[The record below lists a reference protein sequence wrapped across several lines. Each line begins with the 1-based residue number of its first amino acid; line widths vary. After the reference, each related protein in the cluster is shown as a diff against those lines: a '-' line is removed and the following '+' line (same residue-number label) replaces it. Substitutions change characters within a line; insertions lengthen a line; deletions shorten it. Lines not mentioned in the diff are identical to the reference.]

1 MIKRSFSVRSREIVI
16 PLYKSLVRPHLH
28 VEYCSQIWNPHYI
41 KDIKLRSVYSHDR
54 RVLSTPVGYSHD
66 DQSEAR

>member
-1 MIKRSFSVRSREIVI
+1 MDVYVGHGTELF
-16 PLYKSLVRPHLH
+16 Y
-28 VEYCSQIWNPHYI
+28 
-41 KDIKLRSVYSHDR
+41 RSVYSHDR

>member
-1 MIKRSFSVRSREIVI
+1 
-16 PLYKSLVRPHLH
+16 LYIALKEKFYTVAMLPKIFGGRDCTFTMPPNRLH
-28 VEYCSQIWNPHYI
+28 ILLA
-41 KDIKLRSVYSHDR
+41 KRSVYSHDR

>member
-1 MIKRSFSVRSREIVI
+1 MTRVVGFVDGSAESAGQGNGGPEDNGEV
-16 PLYKSLVRPHLH
+16 LH
-28 VEYCSQIWNPHYI
+28 ANGWNIY
-41 KDIKLRSVYSHDR
+41 RSVYSHDR